1 VCVPSHPAF
10 PAWLQRHNAKEK
22 AKHLSSSIHFNRPI
36 IRDKRTAEKNAEGLT
51 HKNFHKLS
59 KNVTKVLYHDF
70 AFLSI
75 AQPEVIV
82 LARV

>member
-1 VCVPSHPAF
+1 
-10 PAWLQRHNAKEK
+10 
-22 AKHLSSSIHFNRPI
+22 
-36 IRDKRTAEKNAEGLT
+36 
-51 HKNFHKLS
+51 LS